1 MVDDTGTAVRLMR
14 QKSQLQSC
22 KPILRHAPL
31 PATRISR
38 KEQYEALNRLYVE
51 EAERYEALNKRGLA
65 YLTVVGALSLA
76 TIFKLDS
83 IAAKVLASQLAI
95 SFGFLAGYFALA
107 AVVLVAWSMRV
118 LDYFALADP
127 RSLVRE
133 IDAEQYSIEDTYS
146 VLLVGLVEATEQ
158 NRTKNDGRAQVL
170 EIALIFAVAAAI
182 LVGASSVVIFSLT

>member
-1 MVDDTGTAVRLMR
+1 
-14 QKSQLQSC
+14 
-22 KPILRHAPL
+22 
-31 PATRISR
+31 
-38 KEQYEALNRLYVE
+38 
-51 EAERYEALNKRGLA
+51 
-65 YLTVVGALSLA
+65 
-76 TIFKLDS
+76 
-83 IAAKVLASQLAI
+83 
-95 SFGFLAGYFALA
+95 
-107 AVVLVAWSMRV
+107 MRV